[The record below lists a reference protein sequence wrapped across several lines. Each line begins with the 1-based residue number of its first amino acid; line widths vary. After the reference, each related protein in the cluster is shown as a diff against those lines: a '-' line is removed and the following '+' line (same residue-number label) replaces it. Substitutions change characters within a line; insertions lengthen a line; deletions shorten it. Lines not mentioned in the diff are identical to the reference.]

1 MKNIQAT
8 IYLLLTSFFI
18 MSSAQAHDPSE
29 HMKKNEA
36 PKCETMKTMDHSKM
50 NASDPIMMAMTKKC
64 MTQAQANKEELDM
77 DHSKMEMDHSN
88 MEMDH
93 SKMGMDHG
101 NMKMDHS
108 KMGMDH
114 GNMKMDH
121 SKMKGKVKESTQKA
135 ADDHNDHD

>member
-8 IYLLLTSFFI
+8 IYLVLTSSFI
-18 MSSAQAHDPSE
+18 MASAQAHDPSE

-77 DHSKMEMDHSN
+77 DHSKMEMDHSK
-88 MEMDH
+88 ME
-93 SKMGMDHG
+93 MDHG

-121 SKMKGKVKESTQKA
+121 SNMKGKVKESTQKA

>member
-8 IYLLLTSFFI
+8 IYLVLTSSFI
-18 MSSAQAHDPSE
+18 MASAQAHDPSE

-93 SKMGMDHG
+93 SKMDMDHG
-101 NMKMDHS
+101 NMQ
-108 KMGMDH
+108 
-114 GNMKMDH
+114 MDH

-135 ADDHNDHD
+135 ADDPD

>member
-64 MTQAQANKEELDM
+64 MTQAQANKEEL
-77 DHSKMEMDHSN
+77 
-88 MEMDH
+88 EMDH

-121 SKMKGKVKESTQKA
+121 SNIKGKVKESTQKA